1 MDSGSKSLNNDLT
14 MKKLSSQAFLIL
26 SLFILS
32 IAILAA
38 GAYWWLSGVQHSDQD
53 WDSEYRALPNIGK
66 LEQRI
71 DKRLYGKQAQVDRQI
86 GADIEQIVDQQAMQA
101 KLSGL
106 TRNITLLRD
115 PTQAELRAFFKLHQE
130 EYREI
135 SLFSFKQLLFP
146 TTKFGGQAVSEAK
159 KILDKMTADPNSL
172 QGYAEE
178 PLHLSSLQLDK
189 LYGQGYSNKLLSLVS
204 GNQAHALPCWSNPIT
219 SKVGAHLICFASA
232 TPGAIPKL
240 QSIRSLVIND
250 WRYETAKQQ
259 SSD

>member
-1 MDSGSKSLNNDLT
+1 M
-14 MKKLSSQAFLIL
+14 
-26 SLFILS
+26 
-32 IAILAA
+32 
-38 GAYWWLSGVQHSDQD
+38 
-53 WDSEYRALPNIGK
+53 RC
-66 LEQRI
+66 
-71 DKRLYGKQAQVDRQI
+71 
-86 GADIEQIVDQQAMQA
+86 
-101 KLSGL
+101 
-106 TRNITLLRD
+106 
-115 PTQAELRAFFKLHQE
+115 
-130 EYREI
+130 
-135 SLFSFKQLLFP
+135 FKQLLFP